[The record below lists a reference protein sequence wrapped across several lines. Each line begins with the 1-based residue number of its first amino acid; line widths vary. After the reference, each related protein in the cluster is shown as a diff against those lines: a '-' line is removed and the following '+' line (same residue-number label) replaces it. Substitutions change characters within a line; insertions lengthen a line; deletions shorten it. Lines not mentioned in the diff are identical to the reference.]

1 MISTDRRTAT
11 VLAVNVSKSFGDT
24 KALRDCSFTA
34 TEGEIHAIVGENG
47 SGKSTLAKIISGV
60 IGQDSGELTVLG
72 GHPRSPRAARARGVA
87 TVFQETLLADNASVV
102 DNVYLG
108 LDGLARKIASKK
120 QRLQRTAELLHR
132 LTGET
137 IDPTGPVADLPLSV
151 KQWIVIARALIR
163 EPQLLILD
171 ESSAALDLTG
181 AARLHNE
188 MKAVKGQGVTVLMVT
203 HRIAELTLF
212 ADRATVLRD
221 GQDVGILEGEQIT
234 EARLIKLMT
243 GDADAHAAHAAHAAH
258 TAATVT
264 PAPVNPTPALS
275 VTEAT
280 LQGGASFDFT
290 ANVGEIVGLAGLDG
304 QGQGEFARA
313 LAGFFPLS
321 TGSVTVHPPTG
332 APVPITG
339 PAAAAAAG
347 IQYVSGDRKKDGIF
361 PNMSILENFAAPLY
375 RRHSRASI
383 VDFRS
388 VRALFTEQEKSLSI
402 KTGNSSNMIGTLS
415 GGHQQKVLI
424 GRSLAA
430 QPRIVVFNDPARG
443 VDIRTKKELYAY
455 LRALAD
461 TGCTVVY
468 VSTELEEFIGFCH
481 RVGVFRGG
489 RLAEW
494 VSGDDLTAD
503 RVLAAMFGYRDT
515 TPIVEARPSR
525 QLPSREPS
533 RRARSEGKPDEHS
546 HRHRHFSA

>member
-1 MISTDRRTAT
+1 VTSTDRATAT

-24 KALRDCSFTA
+24 KALRDCAFA
-34 TEGEIHAIVGENG
+34 AREGEIHAIVGENG

-72 GHPRSPRAARARGVA
+72 GDPRSPRAARALGVA
-87 TVFQETLLADNASVV
+87 TVFQEVLLADNASVV

-137 IDPTGPVADLPLSV
+137 IDPTGPVADLPLSI

-163 EPQLLILD
+163 EPRLLILD

-188 MKAVKGQGVTVLMVT
+188 MKALKGQGVTVLMVT

-221 GQDVGILEGEQIT
+221 GQDVGVLEGEQIT
-234 EARLIKLMT
+234 EARLIEMMT
-243 GDADAHAAHAAHAAH
+243 GDATVHAAHVAAAI
-258 TAATVT
+258 T
-264 PAPVNPTPALS
+264 PAQTNPTPAVS
-275 VTEAT
+275 ATGAT

-290 ANVGEIVGLAGLDG
+290 ANAGEIVGLAGLDG
-304 QGQGEFARA
+304 QGQGEFAQA

-321 TGSVTVHPPTG
+321 TGSVTVHPLTG

-402 KTGNSSNMIGTLS
+402 KTGNPSNMIGTLS

-443 VDIRTKKELYAY
+443 VDIRTKKELYAH

-481 RVGVFRGG
+481 RVGVFRDG

-515 TPIVEARPSR
+515 TPIAEAIEAAATQETVSVG
-525 QLPSREPS
+525 
-533 RRARSEGKPDEHS
+533 AVGKET
-546 HRHRHFSA
+546 R